1 MANTMTID
9 QCAFVLNDIVAAA
22 QGRNFDPINI
32 EDFTTVGQ
40 KALLVGDDPILR
52 GISQVLT
59 RTIFAVRPYYRKFK
73 SLSVSEA
80 AYGNMVRKIS
90 YADTDVKEAERFDL
104 PNGLQQFTHNNMY
117 EINKTPV
124 HQENFYGMQTYDR
137 STTIYRDQMNASFTD
152 AGQFS
157 SFIGGIMQNAQ
168 DQIEQDHETLARNLI
183 AFSILA
189 AKESTEAGYSDR
201 VIHLITE
208 YNNATGKALTPA
220 NYKDP
225 ANYPD
230 FMKFTYALI
239 ATVSAMMTERTAKYY
254 TGLTDKR
261 ILRHTPKD
269 KQRMYMFAPD
279 KFNLEARVLA
289 DTYHDSYLKGL
300 DSEYVNFWQD
310 AENPQAITAKDV
322 TIMKNDGTIETV
334 ATSTLN
340 NVFAFLHDKD
350 ALGYNVVGE
359 WSAPSPFEARLAY
372 TNIWWHW
379 TNRFWRSDME
389 KSVIFT
395 LD

>member
-1 MANTMTID
+1 MANTMTIE
-9 QCAFVLNDIVAAA
+9 QCSVVLNEIVAAA
-22 QGRNFDPINI
+22 QGRQFDPTKI

-40 KALLVGDDPILR
+40 KALLVGEDPILR

-59 RTIFAVRPYYRKFK
+59 KTVFAVRPYYRKFK
-73 SLSVSEA
+73 SLSVSDA

-90 YADTDVKEAERFDL
+90 FADTDAEDAERFDL
-104 PNGLQQFTHNNMY
+104 PDGLQKFTTKNMY
-117 EINKTPV
+117 EIKKTPV
-124 HQENFYGMQTYDR
+124 HQENFYGIETYDR
-137 STTIYRDQMNASFTD
+137 HTTIYRDQMNASFTD

-183 AFSILA
+183 GFSILA
-189 AKESTEAGYSDR
+189 AKESTDAGYSDR

-230 FMKFTYALI
+230 FMKFTYALM
-239 ATVSAMMTERTAKYY
+239 ATISAMMTERTDKYY
-254 TGLTDKR
+254 TNITGKR
-261 ILRHTPKD
+261 IMRHTPKD
-269 KQRMYMFAPD
+269 KQRLYMFAPD
-279 KFNLEARVLA
+279 KFNMEARVLA
-289 DTYHDSYLKGL
+289 DTYHDGYLKGI
-300 DSEYVNFWQD
+300 DAEYVNFWQD
-310 AENPQAITAKDV
+310 ADNPTDITAQNV
-322 TIMKNDGTIETV
+322 TIMKNDGTIET
-334 ATSTLN
+334 AASSN
-340 NVFAFLHDKD
+340 IDNVFAFLHDKD
-350 ALGYNVVGE
+350 ALGYNVIGE
-359 WSAPSPFEARLAY
+359 WSAPSPFEARLGY

-379 TNRFWRSDME
+379 SNRYWRSDME